1 VLPEQPVQPSL
12 QALEHGRASVMGV
25 LDKCILK
32 GERMLRAG
40 RGAVKRNALY
50 ATRPFVG
57 IIGYS
62 LITTG

>member
-1 VLPEQPVQPSL
+1 MLPEQPVQPSL
-12 QALEHGRASVMGV
+12 QALEHGQASVMGA

-32 GERMLRAG
+32 GDRMLRASG
-40 RGAVKRNALY
+40 GTVKRSTLY
-50 ATRPFVG
+50 ATGEFLA